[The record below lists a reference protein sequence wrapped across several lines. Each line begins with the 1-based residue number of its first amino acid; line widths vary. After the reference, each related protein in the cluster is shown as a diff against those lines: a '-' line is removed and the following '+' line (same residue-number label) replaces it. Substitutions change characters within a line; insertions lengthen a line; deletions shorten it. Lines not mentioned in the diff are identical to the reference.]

1 MFEFETWNIT
11 KPWPSATSSHSGCST
26 GVSGTS
32 RKVTASRYSG
42 CLACPPCSASS
53 HRPFFWLEMPE
64 QIGRTL
70 CRHMS
75 PYIAVIMILHK
86 SHCDTYFVR
95 SFCVL
100 TIIRQ
105 RLYPISVKLANL
117 VHWPYII
124 HNPIE
129 ISTWAPSASIWVAL
143 WIQEMLP
150 ATQWVTLHI
159 SALLCSQWLSTCW
172 TKTAFSFD
180 SFGSFGSFGF
190 GSGISGS
197 LHFAVTTVTGS
208 SPSVRPSFFAPY
220 QRKCGNWSSH
230 VATKDHGSP
239 ALVHESTAKVATK
252 RAFLGCAWV
261 FSCPHP
267 AKT

>member
-1 MFEFETWNIT
+1 MFEFETRNIT

-143 WIQEMLP
+143 WIQKCYPVPSESLCISLHCSALSDSPRAGRRPPSPSTPSAPSAPSASAPGSQALCTLPSQPSQVLLPRCGLPSLLP
-150 ATQWVTLHI
+150 AKESVQEIGRHMWRQRTMDHQH
-159 SALLCSQWLSTCW
+159 
-172 TKTAFSFD
+172 SFMKARQKLRQ
-180 SFGSFGSFGF
+180 SE
-190 GSGISGS
+190 
-197 LHFAVTTVTGS
+197 
-208 SPSVRPSFFAPY
+208 PS
-220 QRKCGNWSSH
+220 
-230 VATKDHGSP
+230 
-239 ALVHESTAKVATK
+239 
-252 RAFLGCAWV
+252 
-261 FSCPHP
+261 
-267 AKT
+267 